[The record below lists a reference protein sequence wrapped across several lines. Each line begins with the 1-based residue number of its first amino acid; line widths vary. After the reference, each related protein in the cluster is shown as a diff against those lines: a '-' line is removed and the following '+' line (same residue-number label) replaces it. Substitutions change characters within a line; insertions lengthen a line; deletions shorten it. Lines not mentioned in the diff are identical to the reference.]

1 MEWVNIFDAEIALFA
16 HRVLQSAGAFAT
28 PVLKCFSVLGNGGA
42 VFIVISAVL
51 LLFRRTRRTGVTALL
66 ALLIGTLLTDLLL
79 KHIVARPRP
88 FEDAASVFHR
98 YWTAAGGMPASGYS
112 FPSGHT
118 TAAMAFAM
126 AIFLCGR
133 KRFAW
138 LSFFIPVLMGF
149 SRIYFGV
156 HYASDVAAGL
166 AVGLHAGL
174 AAWAAVML
182 LKRTKWFSRF
192 LGARGITECFGKNR
206 SHDEG

>member
-16 HRVLQSAGAFAT
+16 HRVLQSAG
-28 PVLKCFSVLGNGGA
+28 
-42 VFIVISAVL
+42 
-51 LLFRRTRRTGVTALL
+51 
-66 ALLIGTLLTDLLL
+66 
-79 KHIVARPRP
+79 
-88 FEDAASVFHR
+88 
-98 YWTAAGGMPASGYS
+98 
-112 FPSGHT
+112 
-118 TAAMAFAM
+118 AFAM

-166 AVGLHAGL
+166 AVGLLAGL